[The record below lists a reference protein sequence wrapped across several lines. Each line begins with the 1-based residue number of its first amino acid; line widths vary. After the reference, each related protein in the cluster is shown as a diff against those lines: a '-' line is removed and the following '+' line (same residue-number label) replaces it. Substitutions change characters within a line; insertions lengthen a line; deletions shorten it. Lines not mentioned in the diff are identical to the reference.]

1 MDKIDSAVT
10 DNMILEILGRRIR
23 QERMN
28 QNITQKV
35 LAIKA
40 GVGRIVVQRLE
51 GGKGCVLGA
60 FIKIL
65 RALGRLTQIDLFL
78 PEPGISPL
86 LLARYKA
93 KERMRARSRSTRQLN
108 QTE

>member
-1 MDKIDSAVT
+1 MDKIDAALT

-28 QNITQKV
+28 QNVTQKALATKAG
-35 LAIKA
+35 LAI
-40 GVGRIVVQRLE
+40 IVVQRLE
-51 GGKGCVLGA
+51 GGRGCGLGA

-65 RALGRLTQIDLFL
+65 RSLGRLAQIDLFL

-86 LLARYKA
+86 QLARLQTKT
-93 KERMRARSRSTRQLN
+93 RVRVRSKSTRPSN